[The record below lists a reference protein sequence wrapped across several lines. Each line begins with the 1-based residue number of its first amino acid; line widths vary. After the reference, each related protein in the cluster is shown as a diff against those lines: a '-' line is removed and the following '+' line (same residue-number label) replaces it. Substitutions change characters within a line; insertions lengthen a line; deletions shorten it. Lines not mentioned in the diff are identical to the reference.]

1 MNQNFIEQEHQQ
13 TNLDHVQRT
22 RLTGKQQAKQQTPTA
37 SKLADYNKQLS
48 NRNWTDYNRE
58 WRLHLYTNSKQ
69 EDKLLNIPLARSLVL
84 TF

>member
-48 NRNWTDYNRE
+48 NRN
-58 WRLHLYTNSKQ
+58 
-69 EDKLLNIPLARSLVL
+69 
-84 TF
+84 